1 MNQRIASTGTFLA
14 ILFSTL
20 VLPFASAAEFG
31 TISGQQPE
39 ASALLS
45 TEGGTTSFSFIT
57 SLLEELDL
65 AVYGPERAAGSD
77 MPGDL
82 EFSIRRDSAL
92 NVWAPQAA
100 WDGFAGGQLS
110 HSGALI
116 LEWPNGR
123 LEVDGFRLRPASP
136 DALELVDKEGHS
148 LFRLDYVHTM
158 LHPEESLVT
167 LWNMDVS
174 LTPWLAERM
183 GYPDLAGMVIATAY
197 TRATLAIPL
206 PEQPQGGCTSPN
218 WHDGVN
224 FLTDVELISL
234 GSVQQVARE
243 AGVRVAIAPSAT
255 LRNAGTADVPWYEK
269 FTTSAGG
276 TYPQPY
282 DRDQHPFLV
291 WAMYRIVDGIPQQI
305 GQSAVKHAFFTVNS
319 SCSCSGGS
327 ILWAA
332 ASSPNGQACT
342 DTYGVSNNNT
352 PSHLGI
358 RADLPAFSG
367 QWEQCGS
374 MFAPGAT
381 PPGPCAQTDSGTTGD
396 FFERRLVVEESE
408 LETEDASYLFEGWY
422 LIRDD
427 IDIFNTMAHRTVNPS
442 FGSTWT
448 FTPLGTHTQGPA
460 IDSWVSPDPDEQGPG
475 EFHTR
480 ETTADGHYSLAVK
493 VTELG
498 GGMHRY
504 VYALMNYDFDPRFK
518 SFSLAIPEGI
528 SLDNITFLDGDS
540 NGANDWTSSTV
551 GGRLT
556 WTAPAGAELEWGFMA
571 TFVFEANAPPVPGRV
586 DLTSHEKP
594 LQFSPLVLALEV
606 AEDFYK
612 EGFED

>member
-14 ILFSTL
+14 VLFSTL
-20 VLPFASAAEFG
+20 LLPFASAAEFG

-39 ASALLS
+39 ASARLS

-82 EFSIRRDSAL
+82 EFSIRGDSAL

-110 HSGALI
+110 HSGALT
-116 LEWPNGR
+116 LVWPDGR

-224 FLTDVELISL
+224 FLTDVELTSL

-269 FTTSAGG
+269 FTTPAGG

-381 PPGPCAQTDSGTTGD
+381 PPGPCAQTVSGTTGD

-408 LETEDASYLFEGWY
+408 LQTEDASYLFEGWY
-422 LIRDD
+422 VIRDD

-448 FTPLGTHTQGPA
+448 FSPLGTHTQGPA
-460 IDSWVSPDPDEQGPG
+460 INSWVPPN
-475 EFHTR
+475 TR
-480 ETTADGHYSLAVK
+480 ATNQAHAVESTANGHYSVAVK
-493 VTELG
+493 VSEADG
-498 GGMHRY
+498 GSHRY
-504 VYALMNYDFDPRFK
+504 VYALMNYDFDPKFD
-518 SFSLAIPEGI
+518 SFSLALPEGV
-528 SLDNITFLDGDS
+528 SLSNIAFLDGDS
-540 NGANDWTSSTV
+540 NGANDWTSSTAA
-551 GGRLT
+551 GRLT

-571 TFVFEANAPPVPGRV
+571 TFVFEADQAPTESEIEVTGSELTITLNTTVLGLVPGPSVYR
-586 DLTSHEKP
+586 D
-594 LQFSPLVLALEV
+594 
-606 AEDFYK
+606 
-612 EGFED
+612 GFEN